1 MTKKVVVFGS
11 CNLDM
16 FFNVSNMGFFVN
28 TDVGAEDALHF
39 HTHKQ
44 APGGKGA
51 NQAVAS
57 AKAGAKV
64 HFYGAVGRGAHGRYL
79 IENFKTVGINTKGVL
94 ETDEPTGV
102 AVIFNKPDGSHK
114 IVVSHGANML
124 AKSSQVPDGLLN
136 KNSFLV
142 FQTETDLKENSK
154 LMKRGKKGGAKII
167 YNVAPAAPL
176 PPKDLLN
183 IDYLILNKPEA
194 EVIAR
199 SAGMGAENLPLFAK
213 AMAKKFN
220 LMCIVTLG
228 KMGVMAVLPHSDET
242 IMVPSLPIK
251 AIDTVG
257 AGDAFV
263 GAFAAALADDID
275 PVTALAHGAV
285 AGSLA
290 CTRVGAQS
298 ALPTAR
304 EIKKH
309 VAKLAKKIHGKK
321 TTAKKSK

>member
-1 MTKKVVVFGS
+1 MAKKVIVFGS

-28 TDVGAEDALHF
+28 TEAGAEDALHF

-51 NQAVAS
+51 NQAVAA

-64 HFYGAVGRGAHGRYL
+64 HFYGALGRGAHARYL
-79 IENFKTVGINTKGVL
+79 IENFKDVGINTSGIL

-124 AKSSQVPDGLLN
+124 AKSAQVPERLLN
-136 KNSFLV
+136 KNAFLV

-154 LMKRGKKGGAKII
+154 LMKRGKQGGAKVI
-167 YNVAPAAPL
+167 YNVAPAAAL

-183 IDYLILNKPEA
+183 IDYLIMNKPEA
-194 EVIAR
+194 EVIAQ
-199 SAGMGAENLPLFAK
+199 SVGMGAENLPLFAK

-228 KMGVMAVLPHSDET
+228 ELGVMAVLPNSDET
-242 IMVPSLPIK
+242 IIVPSLPIK

-263 GAFAAALADDID
+263 GAFAAALADDVD

-290 CTRVGAQS
+290 CTRVGAQA
-298 ALPTAR
+298 ALPKAT
-304 EIKKH
+304 EIKKY
-309 VAKLAKKIHGKK
+309 VAKLAKALSTKK
-321 TTAKKSK
+321 